1 MKLHRNNKIKIKLN
15 CKSPKQLLHGIV
27 LINKQLAET
36 NASLKVS
43 FNPELTAEQVEY
55 LQLINKNME
64 ELRILLEN

>member
-1 MKLHRNNKIKIKLN
+1 MKLHRNNKIKLKLN
-15 CKSPKQLLHGIV
+15 CKSPSQLLHGIA

-43 FNPELTAEQVEY
+43 FNSELTAEQVEY

-64 ELRILLEN
+64 ELRILLNN